1 MFKKIFSLA
10 LICGLIGSLPAE
22 AALRNGLYLGL
33 TAGGSIMRSKVNE
46 KMLHDTSFVST
57 LALGGRF
64 GAVRLA
70 GEIMMNTKADYKRPD
85 KKDGNISYEANG
97 ISFQGYYDVPV
108 RSMFRPFFNA
118 GIGTYSSDIKGEPDV
133 NASNNEMMWNVG
145 AGFTLAISRAP
156 SLDLGY
162 RYVRF
167 GKEKYLDGNK
177 DDVSIETEAHQ
188 IYAGYRYVF

>member
-1 MFKKIFSLA
+1 MFKKIFLIA
-10 LICGLIGSLPAE
+10 LMLGGVTALPAE
-22 AALRNGLYLGL
+22 AALRNGLYMGL
-33 TAGGSIMRSKVNE
+33 TAGGSIMRSKINK
-46 KMLHDTSFVST
+46 KMEHDTTFVST

-70 GEIMMNTKADYKRPD
+70 GEIMMNTKADYDKPD
-85 KKDGNISYEANG
+85 GKISYEANAL
-97 ISFQGYYDVPV
+97 SFQGYYDVPV

-118 GIGTYSSDIKGEPDV
+118 GIGYYGSDIKGEPDV
-133 NASNNEMMWNVG
+133 SEKTNKMMWNVG
-145 AGFTLAISRAP
+145 GGFTLAVSRAT

-167 GKEKYLDGNK
+167 AKEKYKDGNGNK
-177 DDVSIETEAHQ
+177 VPIETEAHQ